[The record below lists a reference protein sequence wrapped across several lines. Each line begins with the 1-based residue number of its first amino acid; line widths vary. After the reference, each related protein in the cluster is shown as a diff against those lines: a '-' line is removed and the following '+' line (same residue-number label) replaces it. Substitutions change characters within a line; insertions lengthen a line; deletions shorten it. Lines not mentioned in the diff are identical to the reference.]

1 MTDINQKLLTGE
13 RACFKAENMTI
24 TQSVFAD
31 GESPLKESRHLVLE
45 NDIFRWKY
53 PLWYSRDVKARKIQL
68 LDTARSGIWYTHQI
82 TISDSIIQAPKT
94 FRRSSAIVLENVQ
107 MPNAQES
114 LWSCKDITLTN
125 VNITGDYFGMN
136 SKHIKAD
143 NVTITGNYCFDGA
156 ENIEISN
163 STLLSKDAFWNCKH
177 VLVRDST
184 IIGEYLAWNSED
196 ITFINC
202 TIESNQGL
210 CYMKHVT
217 LENCQLMNSD
227 LVFEYVEDLQADIHS
242 DMISIKNPISGNI
255 TADAIGEIIFDDPE
269 ITANQT
275 TISLRKE
282 VLARA

>member
-13 RACFKAENMTI
+13 RACFKAENMII

-31 GESPLKESRHLVLE
+31 GESPLKESRHIVLE

-82 TISDSIIQAPKT
+82 NISDSIIQAPKT

-114 LWSCKDITLTN
+114 LWSCEDIKLTN

-143 NVTITGNYCFDGA
+143 NVTIAGNYCFDGA

-177 VLVRDST
+177 VVVRDST
-184 IIGEYLAWNSED
+184 IVGEYLAWNSED

-217 LENCQLMNSD
+217 LENCQLINSD
-227 LVFEYVEDLQADIHS
+227 LVFEYVENLQADIHS
-242 DMISIKNPISGNI
+242 DIISIKNPISGNI
-255 TADAIGEIIFDDPE
+255 TADAIGEIIFDDSE
-269 ITANQT
+269 INAKQT
-275 TISLRKE
+275 TISLRKD
-282 VLARA
+282 VLERA